1 MFNQLFNSLI
11 IVVMC
16 IFYETVFY
24 KKITKLVVYFRMVKH
39 ASQYELY
46 TYKLSDECKE
56 YVR

>member
-1 MFNQLFNSLI
+1 M
-11 IVVMC
+11 VVMC
-16 IFYETVFY
+16 IFYEIEFY
-24 KKITKLVVYFRMVKH
+24 RKMKKHFVYFRMVKH